1 MDWDKAYQA
10 ITKRNWIIL
19 FLLSL
24 ISYFAMP
31 PSATLGVIL
40 GGVAIIINF
49 DLLQYTI
56 RRAFPTNGTE
66 KLKKPALIIK
76 SYVRLLGLGMVMYLL
91 IKLGRV
97 DPIGLAIGLSTVVF
111 SIISFGIS
119 HAVKIR
125 AGEAI

>member
-24 ISYFAMP
+24 VSFLAMP
-31 PSATLGVIL
+31 PAATLGVIL

-56 RRAFPTNGTE
+56 RRAFPTSGTE
-66 KLKKPALIIK
+66 RTKKPALIVK
-76 SYVRLLGLGMVMYLL
+76 SYARLLGLGLLMVLL

-97 DPIGLAIGLSTVVF
+97 DPIGLAIGLSTVVI

-119 HAVKIR
+119 HAVKTR
-125 AGEAI
+125 SGEAI